1 MIVSHALNYES
12 KGDLLAICGDAQN
25 TATVKRPPCSIT
37 ILPGNCKVT
46 NTNDVLIITSRAR
59 ESLDFLTI
67 QGIELDFAGV
77 TIFLEKFNR
86 NDGGTGILNQSFNQ
100 SGLVH
105 WLGFV

>member
-1 MIVSHALNYES
+1 MVVSHALNYAS
-12 KGDLLAICGDAQN
+12 KGDLLAIRSDTDYPITIERA
-25 TATVKRPPCSIT
+25 PCTST
-37 ILPGNCKVT
+37 ILPGNCEVAD
-46 NTNDVLIITSRAR
+46 TNDVLIITSRAR

-86 NDGGTGILNQSFNQ
+86 NDGGTGILNQSFDQ
-100 SGLVH
+100 GAFVH